1 MRVNLVGTG
10 ASCEELQDEMRRRA
24 QQSEDRHPANESGMS
39 ARRQGSEVHI
49 ISFFSGITP
58 TLHFWEGGELRMEE
72 MSGFW
77 NLSSSGEKA
86 CVGYSDMEGRKMCPH
101 GERGTMQCPLCRYKD
116 IAKVHTRLDFTGYE
130 EVAEQFLNR
139 PYSIYLVSFGNL
151 IKCGVTKRERVRE
164 RVREQGADYFVE
176 LMRLENGK
184 DAYEME
190 SLLQQE
196 YGFRN
201 AIRNEMKLRLLGKEN
216 REPLER
222 ALVLLKESVAFGE
235 FILDGARVE
244 KLEYNIPSNFE
255 VADEIEG
262 KIIGAKGQLLFF
274 ENGSAKV
281 MNMKKWSG
289 EIALIH

>member
-1 MRVNLVGTG
+1 MRE
-10 ASCEELQDEMRRRA
+10 A
-24 QQSEDRHPANESGMS
+24 
-39 ARRQGSEVHI
+39 HI
-49 ISFFSGITP
+49 ISFFSGIIP
-58 TLHFWEGGELRMEE
+58 TLHFWEGRELCMEE

-77 NLSSSGEKA
+77 SISSSGEKA
-86 CVGYSDMEGRKMCPH
+86 CVGYSDMEGRKPCPH
-101 GERGTMQCPLCRYKD
+101 GERGVAQCPLCTFKD

-151 IKCGVTKRERVRE
+151 VKCGVTKRERVLE

-176 LMRLENGK
+176 LMRLENGA

-190 SLLQQE
+190 ALLQQE

-201 AIRNEMKLRLLGKEN
+201 AIRNDTKIKLLGKEN
-216 REPLER
+216 KEPLQK
-222 ALVLLKESVAFGE
+222 ALALLRESVAFGE
-235 FILDGARVE
+235 FVCDGAKVE
-244 KLEYNIPSNFE
+244 KLDYNVPSSFE
-255 VADEIEG
+255 VADSIEG

-281 MNMKKWSG
+281 VNMKKMNG
-289 EIALIH
+289 DIAQIH